1 MQNLEAN
8 LYQDSLRPV
17 ADIILNRELCKVS
30 NVSLSSKH
38 LYTIISISLLQCHC
52 FTPLLKRLLA
62 SSD

>member
-38 LYTIISISLLQCHC
+38 LLQSYQYPFSSVTVSLL
-52 FTPLLKRLLA
+52 F
-62 SSD
+62 